1 MRISTSK
8 WSKDL
13 NSEYKSNWNN
23 LISVLCKTKFNVKKF
38 LKKFKASQKS
48 KNSERCLLIIIFKQ
62 HLDRS
67 CSHHK
72 QYAFGLVVFNA
83 YGVEQNQCK
92 MFTKKKVV
100 KNITFPTVFCTYYL
114 VATVFGSN
122 FLNQKD
128 IYRSTCQ
135 FLRVTLESTYRYAAK
150 I

>member
-1 MRISTSK
+1 MK
-8 WSKDL
+8 
-13 NSEYKSNWNN
+13 E
-23 LISVLCKTKFNVKKF
+23 V
-38 LKKFKASQKS
+38 KASQKS
-48 KNSERCLLIIIFKQ
+48 KNSERYLLIIIFEQ

-67 CSHHK
+67 CCHQK
-72 QYAFGLVVFNA
+72 QYAFGLGVFNA
-83 YGVEQNQCK
+83 CGVEQNQCK
-92 MFTKKKVV
+92 MFAKKNVV
-100 KNITFPTVFCTYYL
+100 KNITFPTVFSTYYL

>member
-1 MRISTSK
+1 MQKNLSK
-8 WSKDL
+8 KL
-13 NSEYKSNWNN
+13 
-23 LISVLCKTKFNVKKF
+23 
-38 LKKFKASQKS
+38 KASQKGKKS
-48 KNSERCLLIIIFKQ
+48 GNCLLIIIFEQ

-72 QYAFGLVVFNA
+72 QYAFGLGVFNA
-83 YGVEQNQCK
+83 CEVEQNQCK

-128 IYRSTCQ
+128 IYSSENVLGQYFVFLVYGWLQ
-135 FLRVTLESTYRYAAK
+135 F
-150 I
+150 